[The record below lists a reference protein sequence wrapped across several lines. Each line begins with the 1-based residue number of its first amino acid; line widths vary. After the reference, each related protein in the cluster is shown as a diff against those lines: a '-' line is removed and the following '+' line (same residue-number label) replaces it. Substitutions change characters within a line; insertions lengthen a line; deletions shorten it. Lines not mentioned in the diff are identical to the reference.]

1 MQQVKTFINME
12 TKFSSQICNT
22 LDENRRTTGGLI
34 MRKIFEAIGKVTTR
48 LMAVVIGICIA
59 RFLPLWLGGI
69 IAVCAF
75 VILVITQM
83 EE

>member
-1 MQQVKTFINME
+1 ME
-12 TKFSSQICNT
+12 TI
-22 LDENRRTTGGLI
+22 
-34 MRKIFEAIGKVTTR
+34 RKIFEAIGKVTTG
-48 LMAVVIGICIA
+48 LIAVVIGIYMA

-75 VILVITQM
+75 VVLVVRQM

>member
-1 MQQVKTFINME
+1 
-12 TKFSSQICNT
+12 
-22 LDENRRTTGGLI
+22 

-48 LMAVVIGICIA
+48 LMAVVIGIYIA

-69 IAVCAF
+69 IALCAF
-75 VILVITQM
+75 IVLVISQM

>member
-1 MQQVKTFINME
+1 
-12 TKFSSQICNT
+12 
-22 LDENRRTTGGLI
+22 
-34 MRKIFEAIGKVTTR
+34 MRKIFQAIGKVTTI
-48 LMAVVIGICIA
+48 LMAIVIGICMA

-75 VILVITQM
+75 VVLVIRQT

>member
-1 MQQVKTFINME
+1 
-12 TKFSSQICNT
+12 
-22 LDENRRTTGGLI
+22 

-48 LMAVVIGICIA
+48 LMAVVIGIYIA

-69 IAVCAF
+69 IALCAF
-75 VILVITQM
+75 VVLVICEL

>member
-1 MQQVKTFINME
+1 
-12 TKFSSQICNT
+12 
-22 LDENRRTTGGLI
+22 
-34 MRKIFEAIGKVTTR
+34 MRKILDAIGKVTIR
-48 LMAVVIGICIA
+48 LMAIVIGIYIA

-75 VILVITQM
+75 VVLVINQM

>member
-1 MQQVKTFINME
+1 ME
-12 TKFSSQICNT
+12 TI
-22 LDENRRTTGGLI
+22 
-34 MRKIFEAIGKVTTR
+34 RKIFEAIGKVAIG
-48 LMAVVIGICIA
+48 LMAVAIGIYMA

-75 VILVITQM
+75 IVLVIHQI

>member
-1 MQQVKTFINME
+1 MKNIR
-12 TKFSSQICNT
+12 QIF
-22 LDENRRTTGGLI
+22 
-34 MRKIFEAIGKVTTR
+34 KAIGKVTTI
-48 LMAVVIGICIA
+48 LIVIVIGIYMA

-75 VILVITQM
+75 VVLVIRQI